1 MPSRWHAPDDD
12 TIAWFQNNDSQTF
25 TRRNIATDALEAA
38 AVFAA
43 DIDARRPL
51 LYLKPDSRPTR
62 LELPLRVISGR
73 SGRYH
78 ANVCFWVYSGHQTT
92 RKLQSVI

>member
-38 AVFAA
+38 AVFSA
-43 DIDARRPL
+43 DIDG
-51 LYLKPDSRPTR
+51 
-62 LELPLRVISGR
+62 VGR
-73 SGRYH
+73 
-78 ANVCFWVYSGHQTT
+78 
-92 RKLQSVI
+92 